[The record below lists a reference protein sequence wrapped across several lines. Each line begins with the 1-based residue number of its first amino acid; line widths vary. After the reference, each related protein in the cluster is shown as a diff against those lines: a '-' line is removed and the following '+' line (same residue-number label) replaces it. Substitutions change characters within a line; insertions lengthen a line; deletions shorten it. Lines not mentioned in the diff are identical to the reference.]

1 MDFPFSS
8 RNIPTLKPTP
18 PKRNSVTN
26 PQGYKGFDDGSHYFQ
41 RPGLSL
47 PQQSLADEV
56 VPSDIKALFD
66 DSGKAHYLPRPQTG
80 QSYFL
85 SDYSYSQEPTHASSH
100 IITNMSSQQFFESQ
114 YNHPQLEIKVLELN
128 NEVKLRDMLECN
140 KTCPFCGELMTQ
152 DVIEPSKAIVF
163 FVTLIRKQY
172 LAHKNCY
179 MKSNANLSDP
189 RIIPN
194 LPHFPPKINFYS
206 APTPLFNTS
215 NYYVNEKKSCFVSI
229 EGFHPI
235 SSYQYFKIEKI
246 CSVMQ
251 HTMKNSECLCLDFMN
266 KSTNILE
273 PISYKIPYDEF
284 RVTLSL
290 HVPSPHGDSEDPF
303 KYEFIIDL
311 SSIPEAPNNEPIHAE
326 ALYCH
331 FGNNITL
338 SFQVSQEREEED
350 EQEEAKQPMR
360 SSLPIFSST
369 QQALPSQILPM
380 NFSGFNTK
388 EKKVVVTLK
397 QLAVSLPLR
406 KMFAPTEQYYNKA
419 EMQIGNP
426 IAQSFLTSSN
436 YSQKH
441 EENYLLRSDITTA
454 TVSSKGHEQRTS
466 KPFSVTSL
474 SAAPFYGAGKTG
486 ISTMPNSMNDT
497 SPYFK
502 FNAGQKEGNHQGRF
516 PVPGP
521 YGRTSLGNSQEMY
534 YKNDESPLLVRSNPF
549 PNDISFQKKS
559 FPSQFNL
566 IEGGRESSVSENFSA
581 SKVSGNYLSKLPT
594 LKSIDSGNNSPRT
607 TKSMQSLYGDELDEQ
622 LQMQNEIMD
631 FGTSILHREQH
642 ESNLLDEYLGRIE
655 DLAKS
660 YQGSKMLQQF
670 ISKANQNEIDLIIRE
685 VGGRL
690 EELIL
695 DPYANYMVQTLM
707 QNCSSEQRYRLLQRI
722 APSMI
727 KIACHKKGT
736 HSLQVIVTLMHKE
749 AEHQLIKEA
758 FKDCVADLAVDPCA
772 THVIQK
778 LITIIPIE
786 NIDFIYEPLV
796 RNFLNVA
803 KHSYGILVIKH
814 LMSKIEK
821 TPHLKKRIIDIIL
834 ENFEGLIQDP
844 CGNYTIQYALEF
856 YPMDCEA
863 ILEKILV
870 RVISYS
876 SQKFSSNVI
885 EKCLSNVQPQYL
897 KRVIGEIMKGDRLAD
912 LMKNK
917 YGNYVLLH
925 VLLAS
930 CREDKE
936 RIMQGI
942 YKYTNSFHGTKYKER
957 WSEFLEE
964 NPLNIEWSGP
974 RSPNSSAK
982 LKNSRKEEFKE
993 SPVIDPMQF
1002 IGIKQ
1007 SDLEKV
1013 KKVWRTMNKKEKKD
1027 VSLPNSLSNSEVM
1040 KTRSMLYEPGVNNG
1054 ENQGY
1059 QDYQNLSRS
1068 QGNWKGFK
1076 KGGGGKK
1083 NETKGKEGNNWSG
1096 FKGKFKPNQ

>member
-1 MDFPFSS
+1 MANHQGFKVFDE
-8 RNIPTLKPTP
+8 TP
-18 PKRNSVTN
+18 
-26 PQGYKGFDDGSHYFQ
+26 HYFP
-41 RPGLSL
+41 RPGLQL
-47 PQQSLADEV
+47 AQQSLADEV
-56 VPSDIKALFD
+56 VPNDIKALFD
-66 DSGKAHYLPRPQTG
+66 DSAKGNHYLPRPQTG

-100 IITNMSSQQFFESQ
+100 ITTNISSQQFLESQ
-114 YNHPQLEIKVLELN
+114 FNFPQPEIRVVELN

-152 DVIEPSKAIVF
+152 DVIEPFKVIVF

-172 LAHKNCY
+172 LAHRNCY

-206 APTPLFNTS
+206 VPTPLFHPN
-215 NYYVNEKKSCFVSI
+215 NYSVNEKKSCFVSI

-251 HTMKNSECLCLDFMN
+251 HNLKNSECLLLDFMN

-273 PISYKIPYDEF
+273 PLSYKIPYEEF
-284 RVTLSL
+284 RIALSL
-290 HVPSPHGDSEDPF
+290 HVPSPHGDSEDPY

-311 SSIPEAPNNEPIHAE
+311 SGLPESPNNEPIHAE

-338 SFQVSQEREEED
+338 SFQVSKEKETEED
-350 EQEEAKQPMR
+350 EEEVKQPMR
-360 SSLPIFSST
+360 SSLPIFNSL
-369 QQALPSQILPM
+369 QQGLPLQILPTD
-380 NFSGFNTK
+380 FSGSNTK

-406 KMFAPTEQYYNKA
+406 KMFSPNDPHFKP

-436 YSQKH
+436 YSQKPNN
-441 EENYLLRSDITTA
+441 EENYLLRSDLTTA
-454 TVSSKGHEQRTS
+454 TVSSKGHDQRS
-466 KPFSVTSL
+466 AKHFSVTSL
-474 SAAPFYGAGKTG
+474 SAAPFYCAGKAG

-497 SPYFK
+497 SPYFR
-502 FNAGQKEGNHQGRF
+502 FNAGQKEGGNNVGRF
-516 PVPGP
+516 PAPAP
-521 YGRTSLGNSQEMY
+521 FGRQSLGNSQEMY

-549 PNDISFQKKS
+549 PLEISFQKKS
-559 FPSQFNL
+559 MPSQFNL
-566 IEGGRESSVSENFSA
+566 IEGRESSVSENFSA

-594 LKSIDSGNNSPRT
+594 LKSIDSGNNSPKTAR
-607 TKSMQSLYGDELDEQ
+607 SIQSLYGDELDEQ
-622 LQMQNEIMD
+622 IQMQNEIID
-631 FGTSILHREQH
+631 FGTSIHVSQQKEPT
-642 ESNLLDEYLGRIE
+642 ESSLIDDYLGRIE

-670 ISKANQNEIDLIIRE
+670 ISRANQGEIDQVIRE
-685 VGGRL
+685 IGGRL

-749 AEHQLIKEA
+749 AEHQIIKEA

-821 TPHLKKRIIDIIL
+821 TTHLKKRIIDIIL
-834 ENFEGLIQDP
+834 ENFENLIQDP

-856 YPMDCEA
+856 YPYDCEA
-863 ILEKILV
+863 VLEKILV

-885 EKCLSNVQPQYL
+885 EKCLSNVQPAYL

-930 CREDKE
+930 TKDDKE

-942 YKYTNSFHGTKYKER
+942 FKYTNSFHGTKYKER

-974 RSPNSSAK
+974 KGSPNSSAK
-982 LKNSRKEEFKE
+982 LKNSRKEESKE
-993 SPVIDPMQF
+993 SPTIEPMQF

-1007 SDLEKV
+1007 ADLEKV
-1013 KKVWRTMNKKEKKD
+1013 KKIWRTMNKKEKKE
-1027 VSLPNSLSNSEVM
+1027 VSLSNSLSNSEIM

-1059 QDYQNLSRS
+1059 PDYQYISRS

-1076 KGGGGKK
+1076 KGGGNNGNKGK
-1083 NETKGKEGNNWSG
+1083 NEGSGHTKNNWSG
-1096 FKGKFKPNQ
+1096 YKGKYKPNQ